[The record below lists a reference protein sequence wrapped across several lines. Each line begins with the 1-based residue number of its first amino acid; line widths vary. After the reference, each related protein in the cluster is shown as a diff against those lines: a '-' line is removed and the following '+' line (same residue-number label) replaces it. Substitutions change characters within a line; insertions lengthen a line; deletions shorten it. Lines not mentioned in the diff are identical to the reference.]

1 MSEEFQSFCRWA
13 GHQSLVLA
21 AEADELQ
28 QEEEQGDNV
37 QIKVESC
44 EHIFLGRDFILPVF
58 STQDEL
64 GIKHQI
70 LQRDRERE
78 TDEMLQH

>member
-1 MSEEFQSFCRWA
+1 MSEAFQSFCRWA
-13 GHQSLVLA
+13 CHQCLVLA

-37 QIKVESC
+37 QIKVESG
-44 EHIFLGRDFILPVF
+44 EHIFLGGDLILPVF

-64 GIKHQI
+64 GIEHQI
-70 LQRDRERE
+70 LQRDRARE
-78 TDEMLQH
+78 